1 MALGGIRTVSD
12 PSGANA
18 SVSSAVVADRFW
30 QVLPVVLGARDP
42 ASALALA
49 RSFAERMRQCL
60 GRCGEEGGSAFG
72 GSHPQLIRHRYRD
85 GCRGCG
91 QGCAHRATG
100 GPSGTTPTARSAG
113 HPCPTP
119 VCQVWVEVTD
129 LVFRSSS
136 TITIESVALL
146 TDDLLH
152 HAQGR
157 LRPRTLGVIAAYR
170 AVVISDYPVLVGGSD
185 FICKA
190 LSACFQMSSSA

>member
-18 SVSSAVVADRFW
+18 SVSSAVVADRLW

-49 RSFAERMRQCL
+49 RPLPNACGSAQDDAARRAALRSAARIPNSSGIDIGMGVGVVARACPPGDGRTQWNNTNSKVGRLPMPDPCVSGL
-60 GRCGEEGGSAFG
+60 GRGDRPGLG
-72 GSHPQLIRHRYRD
+72 
-85 GCRGCG
+85 
-91 QGCAHRATG
+91 
-100 GPSGTTPTARSAG
+100 
-113 HPCPTP
+113 
-119 VCQVWVEVTD
+119 
-129 LVFRSSS
+129 SSS

-146 TDDLLH
+146 TDYLLH

-170 AVVISDYPVLVGGSD
+170 AVVISDCPVLVGGSD

-190 LSACFQMSSSA
+190 LSACFQMSSSV